1 MGAKQVHLYGL
12 VAQYTGTDI
21 KAISQKSQLS
31 EDLGLDGVAAVH
43 FFKAYARDFTV
54 HIEDAWE
61 PWRRYFGTEGFTLSS
76 GAVVLGVLLL
86 IDLFLLWS
94 SPAVPRWWFAVI
106 DAGIVAGWAAINHF
120 RRIIVSLRLAICWL
134 RYQRSACG

>member
-43 FFKAYARDFTV
+43 FLRHMRATSLCILKTRGSRGGATSVRKASRSVLARWY
-54 HIEDAWE
+54 WE
-61 PWRRYFGTEGFTLSS
+61 
-76 GAVVLGVLLL
+76 
-86 IDLFLLWS
+86 
-94 SPAVPRWWFAVI
+94 
-106 DAGIVAGWAAINHF
+106 
-120 RRIIVSLRLAICWL
+120 C
-134 RYQRSACG
+134 CC